1 MGNGSKPF
9 GATKIVVGYK
19 DVKPMST
26 IDKELIR
33 IIRRIR
39 DRLHAARII
48 NAMVLGLGLALC
60 IGAGLVI
67 GARFFPIYN
76 VYMYIFKIAA
86 IAAGIAF
93 FYSAFRTPRND
104 HAALKADSLGLE
116 ERTVTAL
123 ELLGDQSA
131 FAVLEKNDAL
141 EHLSRL
147 QYKGKISL
155 MPDRRYLTVCLILTA
170 ALALSGFIPNPMEG
184 KAEEL
189 HKLKTRISEQ
199 QKKADK
205 LAERVKD
212 NPKLSEEQKKEL
224 DKMLTELK
232 AELKAAK
239 DEKEINKALG
249 RTEKKL
255 EYIRDKYTPAAELN
269 KIADVF
275 SKNEMTKALA
285 DMIKESDGK
294 AFKDNMKK
302 LAGELKKL
310 SSEEKQ
316 ELAEELSK
324 LAKELKNNPELG
336 RAFAELS
343 DKLASG
349 ELGDVS
355 SELDQL
361 SQSIS
366 ELMEDESIRA
376 AVSELAKEL
385 GEANTSQSSGQQQ
398 GQQGQDGSGQQ
409 GQGNTPGS
417 NGQQGQ
423 GSQPGSNGQG
433 AGQGSG
439 AGSGTDMGNENQKP
453 VPPASAGIS
462 KKDGAQKKDG
472 EYEKVFT
479 PQTLGGEG
487 ETSNLTGTKGTGGTT
502 EQIVTDKSRTVR
514 GSSVPYDQVVGQY
527 RDKAMESIN
536 TSDIPPG
543 MRDMVKE
550 YFTSLEE

>member
-1 MGNGSKPF
+1 MGYMTN
-9 GATKIVVGYK
+9 
-19 DVKPMST
+19 

-39 DRLHAARII
+39 DRLHAAKII
-48 NAMVLGLGLALC
+48 NAMVLGFGLALC
-60 IGAGLVI
+60 IGTGLVI
-67 GARFFPIYN
+67 AARFFPLYN

-86 IAAGIAF
+86 IAAGTAF
-93 FYSAFRTPRND
+93 LYSVFRTPRND
-104 HAALKADSLGLE
+104 YAALKADSLGLE

-123 ELLGDQSA
+123 ELLGNQSP
-131 FAVLEKNDAL
+131 FAVLEKSDAL
-141 EHLSRL
+141 EHLSKL
-147 QYKGKISL
+147 EYKKKISL
-155 MPDRRYLTVCLILTA
+155 MPDRRYLMVCLILTV

-184 KAEEL
+184 KAAEL
-189 HKLKTRISEQ
+189 HKLKNRISEQ
-199 QKKADK
+199 QKKVDK
-205 LAERVKD
+205 LAEKVKD
-212 NPKLSEEQKKEL
+212 NPKLSEEQKKQL
-224 DKMLTELK
+224 DKMLTELR
-232 AELKAAK
+232 AELKTAK

-255 EYIRDKYTPAAELN
+255 EYVKDKYTPDTELN
-269 KIADVF
+269 KIAEVL

-285 DMIKESDGK
+285 DMIKEGDGK

-310 SSEEKQ
+310 SPEEKQ
-316 ELAEELSK
+316 KLAEEMSK
-324 LAKELKNNPELG
+324 LAKELKNNPELSK
-336 RAFAELS
+336 AFAELS
-343 DKLASG
+343 YKLASG
-349 ELGDVS
+349 ELGDIS
-355 SELDQL
+355 GELDQL
-361 SQSIS
+361 NSSIS
-366 ELMEDESIRA
+366 ELMENESIRA

-385 GEANTSQSSGQQQ
+385 GEANTSQNSGQQ
-398 GQQGQDGSGQQ
+398 GQHGQDGSGQQ

-423 GSQPGSNGQG
+423 GSQPGGNGQG

-439 AGSGTDMGNENQKP
+439 AGSGTDMGNENQAPIPP
-453 VPPASAGIS
+453 VSSGIS

-472 EYEKVFT
+472 EYENVFT

-514 GSSVPYDQVVGQY
+514 GSSVPYDQVVGKY